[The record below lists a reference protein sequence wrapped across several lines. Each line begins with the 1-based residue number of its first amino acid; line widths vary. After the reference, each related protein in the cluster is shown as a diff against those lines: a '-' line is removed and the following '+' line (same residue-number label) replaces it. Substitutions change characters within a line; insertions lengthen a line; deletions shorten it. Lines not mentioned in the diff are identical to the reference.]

1 LLKPWGEGE
10 YDWAEPVGGKVM
22 KYRRSITLAL
32 SAALVVAAPTTITSA
47 VAARRLAH
55 PPIQ

>member
-1 LLKPWGEGE
+1 LGEGE

-22 KYRRSITLAL
+22 KYRRPITLAL
-32 SAALVVAAPTTITSA
+32 SAALVVAAALTTTTSA

-55 PPIQ
+55 SPIQ

>member
-1 LLKPWGEGE
+1 M
-10 YDWAEPVGGKVM
+10 AEPVGGKVM
-22 KYRRSITLAL
+22 EYRRPITLAL
-32 SAALVVAAPTTITSA
+32 SAALVVAAPTTTSA

>member
-1 LLKPWGEGE
+1 M
-10 YDWAEPVGGKVM
+10 AEPVGGKVM
-22 KYRRSITLAL
+22 EYRRPITLAL
-32 SAALVVAAPTTITSA
+32 SAALVVAAPTTTTSA